1 MFFNFSRGLLERFKG
16 EARPSLSLRLFTRHP
31 SAVGLT
37 EGCSRY
43 HVRMTP
49 EHGEDFGH
57 GVYASPGPDGELT
70 VTSPRLDLGWHAA
83 KGQVPGT
90 AVLWGEHAYEVVGGA
105 KIGRGARWTL
115 RPWDRASAM
124 RGVFNLEHEAIR
136 VIADQAAAEAQG
148 VRTRK
153 STVLLLPLL
162 GLAPARL
169 QKHWADEWGLNTE
182 RATQI
187 SAVCEMLVGS
197 VGIIQVAASA
207 FGADTVMPTWLAY
220 FGVVLFASGFVR
232 LALIAA
238 DGEPV
243 GSVLG
248 LALLP
253 LTPKPI
259 PLAPEISPS
268 VRWFAE
274 NAETLVLESPV
285 HRRDW
290 DRDGVLPFRG
300 DLFRLDRAEHE
311 GRTWVYFFAK
321 VDLEQGN
328 ERVLR
333 LAPPTSSSPPPAAV
347 GSVPPSFLRT
357 MLVSAAVTLGPAS
370 DQLRWSAELGIRA
383 LWLTAMGAGAELVGG
398 IANLQ
403 HDAPTAQS
411 YLVLLDYFL
420 IGEGLLRLGSS
431 FIGRPMGSVFG
442 WALRPLYRRYLPPA
456 Q

>member
-1 MFFNFSRGLLERFKG
+1 
-16 EARPSLSLRLFTRHP
+16 
-31 SAVGLT
+31 
-37 EGCSRY
+37 
-43 HVRMTP
+43 VRMTP

-124 RGVFNLEHEAIR
+124 RGVFKLEHEAIR

-238 DGEPV
+238 RPRVITFD
-243 GSVLG
+243 
-248 LALLP
+248 
-253 LTPKPI
+253 
-259 PLAPEISPS
+259 
-268 VRWFAE
+268 
-274 NAETLVLESPV
+274 AETHSPRPRDFAV
-285 HRRDW
+285 RAVVRRKCGDA
-290 DRDGVLPFRG
+290 RLGVAR
-300 DLFRLDRAEHE
+300 
-311 GRTWVYFFAK
+311 
-321 VDLEQGN
+321 
-328 ERVLR
+328 
-333 LAPPTSSSPPPAAV
+333 SSS
-347 GSVPPSFLRT
+347 
-357 MLVSAAVTLGPAS
+357 
-370 DQLRWSAELGIRA
+370 
-383 LWLTAMGAGAELVGG
+383 
-398 IANLQ
+398 
-403 HDAPTAQS
+403 
-411 YLVLLDYFL
+411 
-420 IGEGLLRLGSS
+420 RLGS
-431 FIGRPMGSVFG
+431 G
-442 WALRPLYRRYLPPA
+442 WGPA
-456 Q
+456 VSR